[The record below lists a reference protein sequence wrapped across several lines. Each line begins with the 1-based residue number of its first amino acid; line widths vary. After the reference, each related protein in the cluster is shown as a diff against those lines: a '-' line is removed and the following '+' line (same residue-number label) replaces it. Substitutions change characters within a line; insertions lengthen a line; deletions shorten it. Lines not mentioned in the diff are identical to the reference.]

1 MVPPVL
7 TYSTFSTPA
16 LAAAFMMWR
25 VPSTLGRM
33 MACSGSVAH
42 MRKPAAVWYTR
53 PQPSTAR
60 ATSAGSRMSPYTTWT
75 SRPSSGAG
83 SALARIMARTGAPR
97 CTSRRQMLLPT
108 WPLAPVTRVGR
119 MRTSRAR
126 FSPDIGPVARD
137 TQAFS
142 RLQLD
147 AGEAGQRL
155 DVRRMRKERVR
166 DHGGESHAPGRQQRP
181 RIAEEGVQIAADGD
195 QAARRGGGDGS
206 QDGLVEAASWGVDDH
221 HVGVAHGGCVIR
233 GGTACTT
240 ALERSASGR
249 AARPKASPSSAGGA
263 ISLKTTLST
272 RDRRP
277 SPTAPQPAWNSSTRA
292 VRDPARHL

>member
-7 TYSTFSTPA
+7 MYSTFSTPA
-16 LAAAFMMWR
+16 LAAAFMMLR

-60 ATSAGSRMSPYTTWT
+60 ATSAESRMSPYTTWT

-83 SALARIMARTGAPR
+83 SALARIMARTGSPR

-126 FSPDIGPVARD
+126 FPPDIGPVARD
-137 TQAFS
+137 AQAFS
-142 RLQLD
+142 HPAD
-147 AGEAGQRL
+147 A
-155 DVRRMRKERVR
+155 
-166 DHGGESHAPGRQQRP
+166 RQETEP
-181 RIAEEGVQIAADGD
+181 D
-195 QAARRGGGDGS
+195 
-206 QDGLVEAASWGVDDH
+206 
-221 HVGVAHGGCVIR
+221 
-233 GGTACTT
+233 
-240 ALERSASGR
+240 R
-249 AARPKASPSSAGGA
+249 AAAGVELEHARSVG
-263 ISLKTTLST
+263 
-272 RDRRP
+272 
-277 SPTAPQPAWNSSTRA
+277 
-292 VRDPARHL
+292 DPARHLCHDLLEEGGGSIARRRQAGRTPGLPPAPPGPPRPRPSHAPRAGDWCWSVPGCSSPPGGAVARRPRAGSREPLARACRGALVVGDQHNLRARGAPLDHHLEVAQHPAVRAVGIRRDAGPAECG